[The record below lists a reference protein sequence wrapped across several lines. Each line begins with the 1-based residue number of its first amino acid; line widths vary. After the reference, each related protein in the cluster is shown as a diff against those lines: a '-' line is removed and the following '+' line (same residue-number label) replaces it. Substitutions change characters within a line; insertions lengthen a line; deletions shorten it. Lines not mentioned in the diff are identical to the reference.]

1 MLRPDRVKTK
11 RWNTSGDPVFPRN
24 APDCRPQHGDL
35 GMVAKRYERS
45 DGHWDK
51 IASLAPRKA
60 GDPDVLPV
68 HPAMRWRPECSF
80 YSVRVAP

>member
-51 IASLAPRKA
+51 IASLPTRKA
-60 GDPDVLPV
+60 GDPGRTVTDNSVLIQG
-68 HPAMRWRPECSF
+68 
-80 YSVRVAP
+80 YI